1 MSIEP
6 IGLLTVIAGLT
17 VPLGPVSSNFT
28 QSVYLFADLIC
39 FTIAVAIASTRAG
52 FLAVTNA
59 LLAFAAANVL
69 FALLDIGARRF

>member
-52 FLAVTNA
+52 FLAVTFG
-59 LLAFAAANVL
+59 LCR
-69 FALLDIGARRF
+69 G